1 MKFNFTMYNAP
12 AVAVRILVYIFGSD
26 NCNFDINDKSAIG
39 WSCAWN
45 KLISVTI
52 NDTLFEFY

>member
-1 MKFNFTMYNAP
+1 MYNAP
-12 AVAVRILVYIFGSD
+12 AVAVRILVYI
-26 NCNFDINDKSAIG
+26 CNFDINDKSAIG

>member
-12 AVAVRILVYIFGSD
+12 AVAVRILVYMFVAI
-26 NCNFDINDKSAIG
+26 IVDKSAIG